1 MCGISV
7 VLDSGAART
16 PLVSALARAHARQAH
31 RGPDGE
37 GWLLVDGG
45 LAALRSSTPPSP
57 SETPPPR
64 LGIAFR
70 RLCIQDLSEA
80 AAQPLGSADGRH
92 WIVLNGE
99 IYNHAGLRDELR
111 TRGHAFLTCSD
122 TEVALAAYREWGTG
136 CFARFTGMWA
146 IIIVDL
152 AQGRLIGSRDRLGI
166 KPLFFTVEPG
176 RLSFASEPQA
186 LACARADGPRVEP
199 VRYAEFLRGYP
210 PASSSL
216 SFFRDVHPVPAA
228 TTFEIDL
235 RSDAGGAP
243 AFRRYWTLATAPLDS
258 GNMPPYGQA
267 VEEFRGLVTESVH
280 SHLGSAVP
288 VGCLLSGGLDTSF
301 VASTAGIPLAAYSI
315 TFDDPEMSEWPYI
328 QSVAAHAG
336 LTSHTVTLTPAM
348 VWDRVDAV
356 VRAQGQPLLGQELI
370 AQYTAYA
377 LARNAGSIVVLEGN
391 GADELLAGMPGYA
404 SAYLRDLLYAGQV
417 AELVRETRATARRTR
432 SSISRVLA
440 ASLARRPRWLRRE
453 RSYPW
458 LEPAPQS
465 AEPLEES
472 DDPSPL
478 NQYLFTLVRHTNLPA
493 VLLSQDRSAMAH
505 GVESR
510 VPFLDH
516 RVVEYCFR
524 LPASY
529 KVHRGVRKRILLDA
543 ARGVVPDLVLRRTD
557 KKTFISKDSWMP
569 LRRDYGP
576 ALADMARSKSLV
588 ESAGVRGPAMAAFVD
603 DYLAGRHDDRM
614 AVWRLYTAW
623 RWHEA
628 FHPA

>member
-267 VEEFRGLVTESVH
+267 VEEFRGLVTEAVR

-336 LTSHTVTLTPAM
+336 LTSHTVTLTP
-348 VWDRVDAV
+348 
-356 VRAQGQPLLGQELI
+356 
-370 AQYTAYA
+370 
-377 LARNAGSIVVLEGN
+377 
-391 GADELLAGMPGYA
+391 
-404 SAYLRDLLYAGQV
+404 
-417 AELVRETRATARRTR
+417 
-432 SSISRVLA
+432 
-440 ASLARRPRWLRRE
+440 
-453 RSYPW
+453 
-458 LEPAPQS
+458 
-465 AEPLEES
+465 
-472 DDPSPL
+472 
-478 NQYLFTLVRHTNLPA
+478 
-493 VLLSQDRSAMAH
+493 
-505 GVESR
+505 
-510 VPFLDH
+510 
-516 RVVEYCFR
+516 
-524 LPASY
+524 
-529 KVHRGVRKRILLDA
+529 
-543 ARGVVPDLVLRRTD
+543 
-557 KKTFISKDSWMP
+557 
-569 LRRDYGP
+569 
-576 ALADMARSKSLV
+576 
-588 ESAGVRGPAMAAFVD
+588 
-603 DYLAGRHDDRM
+603 
-614 AVWRLYTAW
+614 
-623 RWHEA
+623 
-628 FHPA
+628 

>member
-1 MCGISV
+1 
-7 VLDSGAART
+7 
-16 PLVSALARAHARQAH
+16 
-31 RGPDGE
+31 
-37 GWLLVDGG
+37 
-45 LAALRSSTPPSP
+45 
-57 SETPPPR
+57 
-64 LGIAFR
+64 
-70 RLCIQDLSEA
+70 
-80 AAQPLGSADGRH
+80 
-92 WIVLNGE
+92 
-99 IYNHAGLRDELR
+99 
-111 TRGHAFLTCSD
+111 
-122 TEVALAAYREWGTG
+122 
-136 CFARFTGMWA
+136 
-146 IIIVDL
+146 
-152 AQGRLIGSRDRLGI
+152 
-166 KPLFFTVEPG
+166 
-176 RLSFASEPQA
+176 
-186 LACARADGPRVEP
+186 
-199 VRYAEFLRGYP
+199 
-210 PASSSL
+210 
-216 SFFRDVHPVPAA
+216 
-228 TTFEIDL
+228 
-235 RSDAGGAP
+235 
-243 AFRRYWTLATAPLDS
+243 
-258 GNMPPYGQA
+258 
-267 VEEFRGLVTESVH
+267 
-280 SHLGSAVP
+280 
-288 VGCLLSGGLDTSF
+288 
-301 VASTAGIPLAAYSI
+301 
-315 TFDDPEMSEWPYI
+315 
-328 QSVAAHAG
+328 
-336 LTSHTVTLTPAM
+336 TPAM